1 MFYFSILCIK
11 IIDFEILKVFLCDL
25 GVIVKMNVDVCGYNG

>member
-11 IIDFEILKVFLCDL
+11 IIDVEILKVFLGDL
-25 GVIVKMNVDVCGYNG
+25 GVIVKINVDVCGYNG